1 MTLLFLKLLLAHII
15 GDFVAQPKSW
25 VKDKDKKRHRSTYL
39 YLHILVHLGALLL
52 ILAPDIQSF
61 SLGVLVI
68 LASHLIIDLIKVSL
82 NKKAD
87 SRWLFIGDQLL
98 HILVL
103 IGVASFYQETEW
115 SFVKLYSTEVILL
128 LIALFSLT
136 SVSSVI
142 MRVLT
147 SRWKFKE
154 NKSLKGAGTYI
165 GILVR
170 LFVFTF
176 MYYNQWEAI
185 GFLITAKSVFRFGDL
200 SKAKDR
206 KLTEYILIGTL
217 LSFALAIAI
226 GLFYQWASAAITH

>member
-1 MTLLFLKLLLAHII
+1 MTLLFLKLLLAHVI

-39 YLHILVHLGALLL
+39 YLHMLVHLGALLL
-52 ILAPDIQSF
+52 VLAQDIQSF
-61 SLGVLVI
+61 SLGILVI
-68 LASHLIIDLIKVSL
+68 LVSHLIIDLIKVFL

-103 IGVASFYQETEW
+103 IAVASFYQETEW
-115 SFVKLYSTEVILL
+115 SFAKLYSTEVILL
-128 LIALFSLT
+128 SIALFGLT

-165 GILVR
+165 GILER

-226 GLFYQWASAAITH
+226 GLFYQWASASIPH